1 MLENLKLLRSTAGI
15 SQKTLADS
23 IGVSQ
28 QSINKYENHNIEPDI
43 ATLSSIADYFHVSID
58 FLVGRTN
65 CQLPPAEDGNA
76 GISFEEESL
85 LCRYRA
91 LTPKQ
96 KKAVQEVLDSYFYSP
111 YPMGFL
117 DCQFQESRHM
127 SSRFFSAFQ
136 PSTRSLLAGSA

>member
-43 ATLSSIADYFHVSID
+43 ATLSRIADFFHVSID
-58 FLVGRTN
+58 YLVGRTD
-65 CQLPPAEDGNA
+65 CQLPPTGGMSAE
-76 GISFEEESL
+76 ISFEEESL

-91 LTPKQ
+91 LTVKQ
-96 KKAVQEVLDSYFYSP
+96 KKAVQNILDSYF
-111 YPMGFL
+111 
-117 DCQFQESRHM
+117 
-127 SSRFFSAFQ
+127 
-136 PSTRSLLAGSA
+136 

>member
-43 ATLSSIADYFHVSID
+43 ETLSGIADYFHVSID

-65 CQLPPAEDGNA
+65 CQLPPAEDGSA

-91 LTPKQ
+91 LTPNQ
-96 KKAVQEVLDSYFYSP
+96 KKAVQEVLDSYF
-111 YPMGFL
+111 
-117 DCQFQESRHM
+117 
-127 SSRFFSAFQ
+127 
-136 PSTRSLLAGSA
+136 

>member
-1 MLENLKLLRSTAGI
+1 MLEDLKLLRSTAGI

-96 KKAVQEVLDSYFYSP
+96 KKAVQEVLDSYF
-111 YPMGFL
+111 
-117 DCQFQESRHM
+117 
-127 SSRFFSAFQ
+127 
-136 PSTRSLLAGSA
+136 